1 MGTLILPPSGQ
12 VYVDSKAVIYAIERI
27 EPYRTLLEPLWQAAH
42 DGGIAIITSE
52 LTWLE
57 TLTKPIRDQN
67 PQLEALF
74 RDFLSAQEVTLIPAT
89 LPIWEQAAHLRG
101 LGLKTPDA
109 LHAATALAQQC
120 ALFITNDPIF
130 HRVPNLP
137 VVVLADMLHTPA

>member
-1 MGTLILPPSGQ
+1 
-12 VYVDSKAVIYAIERI
+12 VYVDSNAVIYAIERI

-74 RDFLSAQEVTLIPAT
+74 HASIAT
-89 LPIWEQAAHLRG
+89 GDDVSHS
-101 LGLKTPDA
+101 
-109 LHAATALAQQC
+109 TALQ
-120 ALFITNDPIF
+120 
-130 HRVPNLP
+130 
-137 VVVLADMLHTPA
+137 

>member
-12 VYVDSKAVIYAIERI
+12 VYVDSNAVIYAIERI

-67 PQLEALF
+67 PQLE
-74 RDFLSAQEVTLIPAT
+74 
-89 LPIWEQAAHLRG
+89 PIRITRW
-101 LGLKTPDA
+101 
-109 LHAATALAQQC
+109 HARRSHHRRSGGRQDIRMAITQQPGES
-120 ALFITNDPIF
+120 NDSP
-130 HRVPNLP
+130 L
-137 VVVLADMLHTPA
+137 TG